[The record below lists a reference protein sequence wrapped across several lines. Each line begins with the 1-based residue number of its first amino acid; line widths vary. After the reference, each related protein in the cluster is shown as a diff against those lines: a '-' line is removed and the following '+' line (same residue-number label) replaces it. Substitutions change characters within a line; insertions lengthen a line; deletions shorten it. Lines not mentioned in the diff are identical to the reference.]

1 MSGEP
6 VLSAKGLGKH
16 YDLSLS
22 LGRESMPQTL
32 QRMVTGSSRRR
43 VHWAVRDANFEI
55 GRGEIVG
62 LIGPN
67 GAGKSTLLLL
77 LAGIAAP
84 SEGTVSLRGR
94 ADLFFQ
100 LGMALSPRLSVI
112 DNLFLCSALLGHDRN
127 KTRARADQ
135 ILDFAGLTGYRN
147 ALFGVL
153 SSGMAARLPFA
164 VALHGDL
171 DIVLSDEA
179 VAVGDAS
186 FQARCGAA
194 FERLRKQGKTVVLAT
209 HGLETVAALC
219 TRAMFIEEGRIRVDG
234 PPAAAVRAYRAAQ
247 TRPPNG

>member
-1 MSGEP
+1 MSAEP
-6 VLSAKGLGKH
+6 ILSASGLGKH
-16 YDLSLS
+16 YDLALS
-22 LGRESMPQTL
+22 FGRESMPQTL
-32 QRMVTGSSRRR
+32 RRMATGASRRR
-43 VHWAVRDANFEI
+43 VHWAVRDVSFKI

-84 SEGTVSLRGR
+84 SEGAVAVKGR

-100 LGMALSPRLSVI
+100 LGMALSPRLTVL
-112 DNLFLCSALLGHDRN
+112 DNLLLCSALLGHDRAL
-127 KTRARADQ
+127 TRAKADR
-135 ILDFAGLTGYRN
+135 ILEFAGLTEYRD

-179 VAVGDAS
+179 VSVGDAA
-186 FQARCGAA
+186 FQARCAEA
-194 FERLRKQGKTVVLAT
+194 FEGLRKSGKTVMLAT
-209 HGLETVAALC
+209 HSLETVRDRC
-219 TRAMFIEEGRIRVDG
+219 TRAIYLHEGRIRVDG
-234 PPAAAVRAYRAAQ
+234 RPAEALKAYQADR
-247 TRPPNG
+247 RI

>member
-1 MSGEP
+1 M
-6 VLSAKGLGKH
+6 SAKGLGKH

-22 LGRESMPQTL
+22 FGRESMPQTL
-32 QRMVTGSSRRR
+32 RRMVTGSARRR
-43 VHWAVRDANFEI
+43 VHWAVRDASFEI

-84 SEGTVSLRGR
+84 SEGAVSVRGR

-100 LGMALSPRLSVI
+100 LGMALSPRLSVL
-112 DNLFLCSALLGHDRN
+112 DNLLLCSALLGHDRN
-127 KTRARADQ
+127 RTRARTDE
-135 ILDFAGLTGYRN
+135 ILEFAGLTEYRN

-179 VAVGDAS
+179 VAVGDAA
-186 FQARCGAA
+186 FQARCGEA
-194 FERLRKQGKTVVLAT
+194 FERLRKSGKTVMLAT
-209 HGLETVAALC
+209 HSLETVSQLC
-219 TRAMFIEEGRIRVDG
+219 TRALFIEGGRISVDG
-234 PPAAAVRAYRAAQ
+234 PPPAALRAYRAAQ
-247 TRPPNG
+247 VRAAPHG